1 MADFNEKKIKIIG
14 ASVDSL
20 EDAQQMIDRLKLT
33 FQMAY
38 GMNAR
43 DFAQRTGAFFDDGK
57 GFLHATGFI
66 LRPDGKIAN
75 AVYSTGPLGRLTAAD
90 SLALIE
96 YRSKNAG

>member
-20 EDAQQMIDRLKLT
+20 EDAQQMIDRHKLT

-96 YRSKNAG
+96 YRSKNPG